1 MAVAVAE
8 SLARRLRLKAGDRFE
23 AETRWGRWPLKV
35 GAVLYDYSSERGLI
49 YIDAGDFVK
58 KTNDRKISGL
68 ALFLDNPSQAPA
80 LARALR
86 QRPDLPPSLALSLGA
101 EVRGRVLRIFDETF
115 QVTEALKIEH
125 DIHQEVSLIEAT
137 VLLGRIAL
145 TLNDM
150 SLAETCVQH
159 ALQFV
164 ERQGVRGIEHPAMV
178 YLTGY
183 QVLQV
188 GGKFEAAQKALVE
201 GYQYLTSVA
210 AQLEE
215 APLRES
221 YLTNIPEIR
230 ELRTLYQSS
239 AGSESV

>member
-1 MAVAVAE
+1 
-8 SLARRLRLKAGDRFE
+8 LRELKDP
-23 AETRWGRWPLKV
+23 W
-35 GAVLYDYSSERGLI
+35 
-49 YIDAGDFVK
+49 
-58 KTNDRKISGL
+58 
-68 ALFLDNPSQAPA
+68 A
-80 LARALR
+80 LARALTYYGWI
-86 QRPDLPPSLALSLGA
+86 LHNLGRA
-101 EVRGRVLRIFDETF
+101 REAKK

-183 QVLQV
+183 QVLQI
-188 GGKFEAAQKALVE
+188 GGKFEAAQKALAE

-210 AQLEE
+210 AQIEE
-215 APLRES
+215 VHLRES
-221 YLTNIPEIR
+221 YLNNIPEVR
-230 ELRTLYQSS
+230 ELRTIYGSS
-239 AGSESV
+239 AGFEPA